1 MFAIAEQGTPRSA
14 EKGSSVTE
22 LVLTVAG
29 DRAAAAARLLTD
41 HTPLR
46 AVARPVPRDSAK
58 LLTAVR
64 ALDAD
69 AVFLTGT
76 DPVAARTAQLALAGE
91 LTVFTEEDT
100 LAIAIAAAVR
110 VALSRR
116 GRTPGDARVLVAGPS
131 ALPFL
136 MPVLLATGVA
146 DLTLWHPA
154 DAAAF
159 PLAELARD
167 VDVVVDPRGRHE
179 PGPGPAVVT
188 PGDPVAPLLA
198 LPGLLGD
205 GPRAGDPQAHP
216 DVHAACAWALAGLT
230 PVDRLLPELAD
241 PDLAS
246 RVAGAVAA
254 ARLR

>member
-1 MFAIAEQGTPRSA
+1 M
-14 EKGSSVTE
+14 TE

-29 DRAAAAARLLTD
+29 DHAAAAARLLTD

-46 AVARPVPRDSAK
+46 AVARTVPADAPG
-58 LLTAVR
+58 LVAAVR

-69 AVFLTGT
+69 AVFLTGA
-76 DPVAARTAQLALAGE
+76 DRVATRTAQLALAGE
-91 LTVFTEEDT
+91 LAVFTAEDT
-100 LAIAIAAAVR
+100 LAIALTAAVQ

-116 GRTPGDARVLVAGPS
+116 GRTPADARVLVAAPS
-131 ALPFL
+131 TLPL
-136 MPVLLATGVA
+136 VIPVLLAAGTA
-146 DLTLWHPA
+146 DIMLWHPA

-159 PLAELARD
+159 PLAQLARD
-167 VDVVVDPRGRHE
+167 VDVVVDLSGRHE
-179 PGPGPAVVT
+179 PGPRPAVVA

-198 LPGLLGD
+198 LPGLLQG
-205 GPRAGDPQAHP
+205 GPRTGDPQAHP
-216 DVHAACAWALAGLT
+216 DVHAACARALAGLT

-254 ARLR
+254 ARS